1 MVPRGHVLNL
11 ADLIRGVTKNQKKMF
26 SDLSSRDRRL
36 LNKKYLEELAK
47 THTEITP
54 PKKNNLSTYMYVC
67 MYTVLVL
74 FFLSTVPGKL
84 EKRILIFVIII
95 IYERLLRT
103 TI

>member
-67 MYTVLVL
+67 MYVYCI
-74 FFLSTVPGKL
+74 S
-84 EKRILIFVIII
+84 IIFSLHGT
-95 IYERLLRT
+95 R
-103 TI
+103 

>member
-1 MVPRGHVLNL
+1 
-11 ADLIRGVTKNQKKMF
+11 
-26 SDLSSRDRRL
+26 
-36 LNKKYLEELAK
+36 
-47 THTEITP
+47 
-54 PKKNNLSTYMYVC
+54 MYVC